1 MLWAIIAFAIFGLFA
16 IWPKRPRTRAA
27 GGRDVRKPLRG
38 SWVVR
43 EDQGR
48 RLWSEEL
55 AAHGLEA
62 SDLAPFGN
70 GYILPDAEC
79 QHTKIVGTSG
89 SGKSTAIKHI
99 LAAVER
105 RPRERAVVVDPDGGY
120 TRLFYRPE
128 RGDVI
133 LNPFDA
139 RAAGWDLAPDVGE
152 DYEARHLA
160 GALVPDGQGDSGE
173 WKTYAQVLL
182 GAAILA
188 LRSAG
193 QLTPASLYRAVM
205 LSDDEELGALVNGSP
220 AARYFAKDNERM
232 LASIRSVTATSLAG
246 LSHISSGDFSLK
258 KYARGDDRGWVFISH
273 RADQIAELRG
283 IISAWAR
290 LVIFALMSRPEE
302 DSGTWLV
309 IDELDSLGKISG
321 LTDALPRLRTF
332 GGRCVLAFQSIVPQT
347 EIYGRGFSGAVIE
360 NASNTLILRCSD
372 SGERSGGTAQFA
384 SQLIGQREVMR
395 TTSSTSETQGS
406 SLQHGLRIAPGTN
419 RSKVSGT
426 NTAPVVEPAVL
437 PAQIEALEN
446 LKGYVHSHGMTFW
459 SRCTIDIFERD
470 PIADAFTPRAAP
482 EAAQEDQT

>member
-1 MLWAIIAFAIFGLFA
+1 MLWAIIAFAVFGLFA
-16 IWPKRPRTRAA
+16 VWPKRTRTRAA

-38 SWVVR
+38 TWLVR

-55 AAHGLEA
+55 APRGLDP
-62 SDLAPFGN
+62 SGLVPFGN
-70 GYILPDAEC
+70 GFLLPAAEC

-89 SGKSTAIKHI
+89 SGKSTAIKHL
-99 LAAVER
+99 LAQVER
-105 RPRERAVVVDPDGGY
+105 RPRERAVIVDPDGGY

-139 RAAGWDLAPDVGE
+139 RAAGWNLAADVGE
-152 DYEARHLA
+152 DYEGRHLA
-160 GALVPDGQGDSGE
+160 SALVPDGAGDSGE

-182 GAAILA
+182 SAAILA

-205 LSDDEELGALVNGSP
+205 LSDDEELGALVDGSP
-220 AARYFAKDNERM
+220 AARYFVKDNERM

-246 LSHISSGDFSLK
+246 LSQIASGDFSLK
-258 KYARGDDRGWVFISH
+258 EYARGDARGWVFISYK
-273 RADQIAELRG
+273 ADQIAELRG
-283 IISAWAR
+283 IVSAWMR
-290 LVIFALMSRPEE
+290 LVIFALMSRAEG

-309 IDELDSLGKISG
+309 VDELDSLGKISG
-321 LTDALPRLRTF
+321 LTDALPRLRKF
-332 GGRCVLAFQSIVPQT
+332 GGRCVLAFQSIGPLT

-372 SGERSGGTAQFA
+372 SGEQRGGTAQFA
-384 SQLIGQREVMR
+384 SQLIGQREVLR

-426 NTAPVVEPAVL
+426 NTAPTVEPAVL
-437 PAQIEALEN
+437 PAQIEGLEN
-446 LKGYVHSHGMTFW
+446 LRGYVHSHGLPFW
-459 SRCTIDIFERD
+459 SRCTIEFFERE
-470 PIADAFTPRAAP
+470 PIAEAFTPLAAD
-482 EAAQEDQT
+482 AAQEDQT

>member
-1 MLWAIIAFAIFGLFA
+1 MLWAIMIVAIFAIFA
-16 IWPKRPRTRAA
+16 AWPKRTSPRASAA
-27 GGRDVRKPLRG
+27 KDVPKPLRG

-43 EDQGR
+43 EDQGK
-48 RLWSEEL
+48 RLWQREL
-55 AAHGLEA
+55 AERGLDPA
-62 SDLAPFGN
+62 DLVPFGN
-70 GYILPDAEC
+70 GFLLPETEC
-79 QHTKIVGTSG
+79 QHLKIVGTSG

-105 RPRERAVVVDPDGGY
+105 RPTHRAVIVDPDGGY
-120 TRLFYRPE
+120 ARLFFDPA
-128 RGDVI
+128 RGDRI

-139 RAAGWDLAPDVGE
+139 RSAGWDLAADVGE

-160 GALVPDGQGDSGE
+160 TALVPDAAGDSGE

-182 GAAILA
+182 SAAILA
-188 LRSAG
+188 LRAAG

-205 LSDDEELGALVNGSP
+205 LSDDKELGALVDGSP
-220 AARYFAKDNERM
+220 AARYFAADNERM

-246 LSHISSGDFSLK
+246 LAHIASGNFSLRE
-258 KYARGDDRGWVFISH
+258 YARGDDRGWVFISY

-290 LVIFALMSRPEE
+290 LVIFALMSRPEG

-309 IDELDSLGKISG
+309 VDELDSLGKISG
-321 LTDALPRLRTF
+321 LTDALPRLRKF
-332 GGRCVLAFQSIVPQT
+332 GGRCVLAWQSIGPIV
-347 EIYGRGFSGAVIE
+347 EINGHGFSGAIVE
-360 NASNTLILRCSD
+360 NAANSLILRCSD
-372 SGERSGGTAQFA
+372 SGERDGGTAQFA

-437 PAQIEALEN
+437 PAQIEGLEN
-446 LKGYVHSHGMTFW
+446 LTGYCHSHGTRWW
-459 SRCTIDIFERD
+459 SRCTLPLFEREAV
-470 PIADAFTPRAAP
+470 ADAFVPRGAAGAG
-482 EAAQEDQT
+482 E